1 MSPDV
6 LLGRMDRHD
15 IRASARILALA
26 ACVAAAGSW
35 AAGAPARAAD
45 ISFDAAGRLLR
56 PVDYREWIYLSS
68 GFDMSYTARTDA
80 GHSMF
85 DNVFVNRSAY
95 DAFRRSG
102 HWPDGTILVLE
113 VRGAESMGS
122 INKAGHFQSREVMGL
137 EAHVKDARIPGGWG
151 FYAFEDKPV
160 ATRLPHTEDC
170 YACHEKH
177 GAVDTTF
184 VQFYPTLDR

>member
-1 MSPDV
+1 MAPDV
-6 LLGRMDRHD
+6 LLGRMDRHI
-15 IRASARILALA
+15 IRASARFLALA
-26 ACVAAAGSW
+26 ACVVAAGSS
-35 AAGAPARAAD
+35 AAAAANPD
-45 ISFDAAGRLLR
+45 IAFDDAGRLSR
-56 PVDYREWIYLSS
+56 PADYREWIYLSS
-68 GFDMSYTARTDA
+68 GFDMSYTARA
-80 GHSMF
+80 GGGHSMF

-113 VRGAESMGS
+113 VRGAESKGS

-137 EAHVKDARIPGGWG
+137 EAHVRDARIPGGWG
-151 FYAFEDKPV
+151 FYAFEDKAV
-160 ATRLPHTEDC
+160 ATRLPRTEDC